1 MSPAVLFFFVI
12 AYFTLLLSVA
22 WFTSRKSDNESFFIG
37 NRKSNWMLVAFGMI
51 GTSLSGVTFIS
62 VPGAVGANAFTYFQI
77 VIGQLL
83 GYFVIAFVL
92 LPIYY
97 KLNLTS
103 IYHYLDSRMGPS
115 AYKTG
120 ASFFVLSRT
129 LGATARLYLVVK
141 ILQDAIL
148 DGLHVPFWVTALVI
162 LVMILLY
169 TYEGGVK
176 TIVWTDT
183 LQTACML
190 VGLVICVNYVLD
202 GLQLSAGASLVQLSD
217 RGLSTIFSTDIDSAK
232 FFGKQILAGVFIAI
246 AMTGLDQEMMQK
258 NISVKTLA
266 DSQKN
271 IVTLSIIMLGVVLLF
286 LYLGG
291 LLTLYAPTVG
301 VLETGDKIFPAVV
314 LGHLPAMVQVIFVIA
329 LISALFP
336 SADGAIT
343 ALTSSVCIDL
353 LGINRRSDLNELQK
367 TQLRHRVHLG
377 FAALF
382 LLLIM
387 GFKWADN
394 PSMIGLILKLAGYTY
409 GPLLGL
415 FAFGILTKRVVRDR
429 FVPYIALAAP
439 VICFL
444 IDKYQRVL
452 FGSYEIGL
460 ELLIINGAIT
470 FAGLWLAS
478 TEGSAL
484 TLPPITPSPSP
495 ILPRGDKGA
504 LEAKQIEV

>member
-1 MSPAVLFFFVI
+1 MLPALLFFFVI
-12 AYFTLLLSVA
+12 AYFALLLGVA
-22 WFTSRKSDNESFFIG
+22 WFTSRNANNESFFIG
-37 NRKSNWMLVAFGMI
+37 NRNSNWMLVAFGMV

-92 LPIYY
+92 LPVYY
-97 KLNLTS
+97 RLKLTS
-103 IYHYLDSRMGPS
+103 IYHYLDTRMGPH

-120 ASFFVLSRT
+120 AGFFVLSRT

-148 DGLHVPFWVTALVI
+148 DSLHVPFWLTALVI
-162 LVMILLY
+162 LIMIVLY
-169 TYEGGVK
+169 TYKGGVK

-190 VGLVICVNYVLD
+190 AGLVICVNFVLD
-202 GLQLSAGASLVQLSD
+202 GLHLSIGESLVQLNAQ
-217 RGLSTIFSTDIDSAK
+217 GLSTIFSTEVDSSK
-232 FFGKQILAGVFIAI
+232 FFLKQILAGVFIAI

-271 IVTLSIIMLGVVLLF
+271 MITLSIIMLGVVLLF

-291 LLTLYAPTVG
+291 LLTLYAPVVG
-301 VLETGDKIFPAVV
+301 VTETGDKIFPAVV

-343 ALTSSVCIDL
+343 ALTSSFCIDI
-353 LGINRRSDLNELQK
+353 LGLNRRNDMNEAAK
-367 TQLRHRVHLG
+367 KQLRHRVHLS
-377 FAALF
+377 FALLF
-382 LLLIM
+382 LLLVM
-387 GFKWADN
+387 VFKWADN

-415 FAFGILTKRVVRDR
+415 FAFGILTRRVVRDPL
-429 FVPYIALAAP
+429 VPLIALAAP
-439 VICFL
+439 IICFF
-444 IDKYQRVL
+444 IDKYQRAL
-452 FGSYEIGL
+452 FGTYEIGL
-460 ELLIINGAIT
+460 ELLIINGALT
-470 FAGLWLAS
+470 FVGLWLVS
-478 TEGSAL
+478 RRPGEGGDSA
-484 TLPPITPSPSP
+484 
-495 ILPRGDKGA
+495 A
-504 LEAKQIEV
+504 

>member
-1 MSPAVLFFFVI
+1 M
-12 AYFTLLLSVA
+12 A
-22 WFTSRKSDNESFFIG
+22 WLTSRNADNESFFIG
-37 NRKSNWMLVAFGMI
+37 NRKSNWMLVAFGMV

-62 VPGAVGANAFTYFQI
+62 VPGAVGATAFTYFQI

-92 LPIYY
+92 LPVYY
-97 KLNLTS
+97 RMNLTS
-103 IYHYLDSRMGPS
+103 IYHYLDTRMGPR

-120 ASFFVLSRT
+120 AGFFVLSRT
-129 LGATARLYLVVK
+129 LGATARLYLVIR

-169 TYEGGVK
+169 TFEGGVK

-190 VGLVICVNYVLD
+190 AGLVICVNYVL
-202 GLQLSAGASLVQLSD
+202 GSLNLSVGESLARLD
-217 RGLSTIFSTDIDSAK
+217 ERGLSTIFSTDVDSSK
-232 FFGKQILAGVFIAI
+232 FFLKQILAGVFIAI

-271 IVTLSIIMLGVVLLF
+271 MITLSIIMLGVVLLF

-291 LLTLYAPTVG
+291 LLYLYAPLNG
-301 VLETGDKIFPAVV
+301 VTETGDKIFPAVV
-314 LGHLPAMVQVIFVIA
+314 LGHLPATVQIIFIIA

-343 ALTSSVCIDL
+343 ALTSSFCIDI
-353 LGINRRSDLNELQK
+353 LGVNRRAGLSEARR
-367 TQLRHRVHLG
+367 TTLRHQVHLG
-377 FAALF
+377 FTLLF
-382 LLLIM
+382 LALIM
-387 GFKWADN
+387 VFKWADN

-415 FAFGILTKRVVRDR
+415 FAFGILTRRVVRDR
-429 FVPYIALAAP
+429 LVPFIALAAP
-439 VICFL
+439 MICFF
-444 IDKYQRVL
+444 IDTYQRAL
-452 FGSYEIGL
+452 FARYEIGL
-460 ELLIINGAIT
+460 ELLLINGLLT
-470 FAGLWLAS
+470 FIGCWLAS
-478 TEGSAL
+478 STRVAVVA
-484 TLPPITPSPSP
+484 
-495 ILPRGDKGA
+495 R
-504 LEAKQIEV
+504 

>member
-1 MSPAVLFFFVI
+1 MSPTLLFCFVI
-12 AYFTLLLSVA
+12 AYFALLLGVA
-22 WFTSRKSDNESFFIG
+22 WLTSRNTDNESFFIG
-37 NRKSNWMLVAFGMI
+37 NRKSNWMLVAFGMV

-77 VIGQLL
+77 VLGQLL

-97 KLNLTS
+97 RLNLTS
-103 IYHYLDSRMGPS
+103 IYHYLDTRMGRH

-120 ASFFVLSRT
+120 AGFFVLSRT
-129 LGATARLYLVVK
+129 LGATARLYLVVR

-148 DGLHVPFWVTALVI
+148 DGLHVPFWLTALVI

-190 VGLVICVNYVLD
+190 AGLVICVNYVLG
-202 GLQLSAGASLVQLSD
+202 GLHLSIGESLVQLNE
-217 RGLSTIFSTDIDSAK
+217 RGLSTIFSTDVDSAK
-232 FFGKQILAGVFIAI
+232 FFIKQFLAGVFIAI

-271 IVTLSIIMLGVVLLF
+271 IVTLSVIMLGVVLLF

-301 VLETGDKIFPAVV
+301 VVETGDKLFPAVV

-343 ALTSSVCIDL
+343 ALTSSFCIDI
-353 LGINRRSDLNELQK
+353 LGINRRDDLNESQR
-367 TQLRHRVHLG
+367 TRLRHQVHLG

-382 LLLIM
+382 LLLVM
-387 GFKWADN
+387 VFKWADN

-415 FAFGILTKRVVRDR
+415 FAFGILTRRVVRDR
-429 FVPYIALAAP
+429 LVPYIALAAP
-439 VICFL
+439 VICFF
-444 IDKYQRVL
+444 IDKYQRML

-460 ELLIINGAIT
+460 ELLIVNGALT
-470 FAGLWLAS
+470 FVGLWIVAS
-478 TEGSAL
+478 E
-484 TLPPITPSPSP
+484 
-495 ILPRGDKGA
+495 RKVGA
-504 LEAKQIEV
+504 A

>member
-1 MSPAVLFFFVI
+1 MSPTLLFCFVI
-12 AYFTLLLSVA
+12 AYFALLLGVA
-22 WFTSRKSDNESFFIG
+22 WFTSRNANNESFFIG

-62 VPGAVGANAFTYFQI
+62 VPGAVGFTAFTYFQI
-77 VIGQLL
+77 VLGQLL

-92 LPIYY
+92 LPVYY
-97 KLNLTS
+97 RLNLTS
-103 IYHYLDSRMGPS
+103 IYRYLDTRMGPC

-120 ASFFVLSRT
+120 AGFFVLSRT

-148 DGLHVPFWVTALVI
+148 DGLQVPFWLTALVI

-190 VGLVICVNYVLD
+190 AGLVICVHYVLD
-202 GLQLSAGASLVQLSD
+202 GLHLSMGESLVQLHE
-217 RGLSTIFSTDIDSAK
+217 RGLSTIFFTDVNSSK
-232 FFGKQILAGVFIAI
+232 FFLKQFLAGVFIAI

-258 NISVKTLA
+258 NISVKTLG

-291 LLTLYAPTVG
+291 LLYLYAPTIG
-301 VLETGDKIFPAVV
+301 VTETGDRIFPAVV
-314 LGHLPAMVQVIFVIA
+314 LGHLPAMVQVIFIIA

-343 ALTSSVCIDL
+343 ALTSSFCIDI
-353 LGINRRSDLNELQK
+353 LGINGRDDLNEAAK
-367 TQLRHRVHLG
+367 KRLRHQVHIG
-377 FAALF
+377 FALLF
-382 LLLIM
+382 LLLVMI
-387 GFKWADN
+387 FKWADN

-415 FAFGILTKRVVRDR
+415 FGFGILTQRVVKDR
-429 FVPYIALAAP
+429 FVPLIAVAAP
-439 VICFL
+439 AICFF
-444 IDKYQRVL
+444 IDKYQRAI
-452 FGSYEIGL
+452 FSAYEIGL
-460 ELLIINGAIT
+460 ELLIVNGLIT
-470 FAGLWLAS
+470 FAGLWFMSKPVLARH
-478 TEGSAL
+478 A
-484 TLPPITPSPSP
+484 
-495 ILPRGDKGA
+495 
-504 LEAKQIEV
+504 

>member
-1 MSPAVLFFFVI
+1 MSPALLFFFVI
-12 AYFTLLLSVA
+12 AYFALLLAVA
-22 WFTSRKSDNESFFIG
+22 WLTSRNADNESFFIG
-37 NRKSNWMLVAFGMI
+37 NRKSNWMLVAFGMV

-62 VPGAVGANAFTYFQI
+62 VPGAVGATAFTYFQI

-92 LPIYY
+92 LPVYY
-97 KLNLTS
+97 RLNLTS
-103 IYHYLDSRMGPS
+103 IYHYLDTRIGPR

-120 ASFFVLSRT
+120 AGFFVLSRT

-148 DGLHVPFWVTALVI
+148 DGLNVPFWLTAVVI
-162 LVMILLY
+162 LVMIVLY
-169 TYEGGVK
+169 TYKGGVK

-190 VGLVICVNYVLD
+190 AGLVICVSYVLD
-202 GLQLSAGASLVQLSD
+202 GLQLSLGESLAQLQD
-217 RGLSTIFSTDIDSAK
+217 RGLSTIFSTDVDSSK
-232 FFGKQILAGVFIAI
+232 FFLKQILAGVFIAI

-258 NISVKTLA
+258 NISVKTLR

-271 IVTLSIIMLGVVLLF
+271 IIVLSIIMLGVVLLF

-291 LLTLYAPTVG
+291 LLTLYAPVVG
-301 VLETGDKIFPAVV
+301 VTETGDKLFPAIV

-343 ALTSSVCIDL
+343 ALTSSVCIDM
-353 LGINRRSDLNELQK
+353 LGINRRDDLNDTSK
-367 TQLRHRVHLG
+367 KRWRHRVHLS
-377 FAALF
+377 FALLF
-382 LLLIM
+382 LALVM
-387 GFKWADN
+387 VFKWADN

-415 FAFGILTKRVVRDR
+415 FAFGILTRRVVRDR
-429 FVPYIALAAP
+429 LVPYIAVAAP
-439 VICFL
+439 VICFF
-444 IDKYQRVL
+444 IDKYQRTL

-460 ELLIINGAIT
+460 ELLIINGALT
-470 FAGLWLAS
+470 FVGLWMVSRRSNVA
-478 TEGSAL
+478 A
-484 TLPPITPSPSP
+484 
-495 ILPRGDKGA
+495 
-504 LEAKQIEV
+504 

>member
-1 MSPAVLFFFVI
+1 MSPAILFSVVI
-12 AYFTLLLSVA
+12 AYFALLLGVA
-22 WFTSRKSDNESFFIG
+22 WLTSRNADNESFFIG
-37 NRKSNWMLVAFGMI
+37 NRKSNWMLVAFGMV

-62 VPGAVGANAFTYFQI
+62 VPGAVGATAFTYFQI

-92 LPIYY
+92 LPVYY
-97 KLNLTS
+97 RMNLTS
-103 IYHYLDSRMGPS
+103 IYHYLDTRMGPR

-120 ASFFVLSRT
+120 AGFFVLSRT
-129 LGATARLYLVVK
+129 LGATARLYLVIR

-169 TYEGGVK
+169 TFEGGVK

-190 VGLVICVNYVLD
+190 AGLVICVNYVL
-202 GLQLSAGASLVQLSD
+202 GSLNLSVGESLARLD
-217 RGLSTIFSTDIDSAK
+217 ERGLSTIFSTDVDSSK
-232 FFGKQILAGVFIAI
+232 FFLKQILAGVFIAI

-271 IVTLSIIMLGVVLLF
+271 MITLSIIMLGVVLLF

-291 LLTLYAPTVG
+291 LLYLYAPLNG
-301 VLETGDKIFPAVV
+301 VTETGDKIFPAVV
-314 LGHLPAMVQVIFVIA
+314 LGHLPATVQIIFIIA

-343 ALTSSVCIDL
+343 ALTSSFCIDI
-353 LGINRRSDLNELQK
+353 LGLNRRAGLSEARR
-367 TQLRHRVHLG
+367 TTLRHQVHLG
-377 FAALF
+377 FALLF
-382 LLLIM
+382 LALIM
-387 GFKWADN
+387 VFKWADN

-415 FAFGILTKRVVRDR
+415 FAFGILTRRVVRDR
-429 FVPYIALAAP
+429 LVPFIALAAP
-439 VICFL
+439 IVCFI
-444 IDKYQRVL
+444 IDTYQRAL
-452 FGSYEIGL
+452 FARYEIGL
-460 ELLIINGAIT
+460 ELLLINGLLT
-470 FAGLWLAS
+470 FIGCWLAS
-478 TEGSAL
+478 
-484 TLPPITPSPSP
+484 SP
-495 ILPRGDKGA
+495 RVA
-504 LEAKQIEV
+504 VVAR